1 MMQRRVWVLSGE
13 ANWCKQ
19 TAHYLLSTH
28 DPNTIAWI
36 PDQKAQTVLGL
47 TLDALVFDAHQGL
60 DSNALALSVGAI
72 RGGGALLLLTPP
84 LSTWATFPDPD
95 YQRFIPYLFEN
106 TPLTGRFIQR
116 FVKYWQACSMVKW
129 LNESTPIPKPLKTA
143 PILTHDW
150 QWTHDQVQALEQL
163 KTHQGISL
171 LLADRGRGKST
182 LLGAFAAQL
191 IQQSLKFCI
200 TAPRKSAIQALE
212 KEYYKT
218 QTNALNFLAPDEL
231 LQLLP
236 DLDVLIVD
244 EAASIPL
251 PLLMQMQAQYLRVI
265 YSTTVQGYEGSG
277 RGFIL
282 KFKKLLE
289 LQKNN
294 LQVLTLNQPVRW
306 DNEDGL
312 EQLLKDSLL
321 LGHSIATLPSASHDL
336 STDIHYR
343 LLSQDELFNNELL
356 LQKVFLLLVNAH
368 YQTRPSDLRQLL
380 DAPNISIHLLE
391 QGNEVIA
398 VALLSRE
405 GGFDTEMTRLVFE
418 GKRRPQGHLLP
429 QTLTW
434 HSKIPHAAE
443 LICERVMRIAV
454 LDDYQ
459 GQGLGKLLVSHLIS
473 YSKQQ
478 RVDYIGVSYAST
490 PELISFW
497 EQLGFQLMRKGFKR
511 DRASGTYAAVQ
522 VLKLSK
528 RAFSLLLEKAV
539 EGSTA

>member
-1 MMQRRVWVLSGE
+1 MMQRRVWVLSGK

-19 TAHYLLSTH
+19 SAHYLLSTH

-72 RGGGALLLLTPP
+72 RGGGVLLLLTPP
-84 LSTWATFPDPD
+84 LSTWANFPDPD

-106 TPLTGRFIQR
+106 NPLTGRFIQR
-116 FVKYWQACSMVKW
+116 FVKYWQACPMVNW
-129 LNESTPIPKPLKTA
+129 LNESASIPKPLKPA
-143 PILTHDW
+143 PILNHDW
-150 QWTHDQVQALEQL
+150 QWTHEQVQVL
-163 KTHQGISL
+163 KLLQNYQGISL

-191 IQQSLKFCI
+191 SLQGLKVCI

-218 QTNALNFLAPDEL
+218 HTKPLNFLAPDEL

-236 DLDVLIVD
+236 ELDVLIVD

-251 PLLMQMQAQYLRVI
+251 PLLMQMQAQYSRVI

-282 KFKKLLE
+282 KFRKVLE

-306 DNEDGL
+306 DSDDSL

-321 LGHSIATLPSASHDL
+321 LGQSIATIPSTSHDL
-336 STDIHYR
+336 STDIYYQLISQGE
-343 LLSQDELFNNELL
+343 LLSNELL

-380 DAPNISIHLLE
+380 DAPNISIHILE
-391 QGNEVIA
+391 QDSEVIA

-405 GGFDTEMTRLVFE
+405 GGFDAEMTRLVFE

-434 HSKIPHAAE
+434 HSKIPYAGE
-443 LICERVMRIAV
+443 LVCERVMRIAV

-459 GQGLGKLLVSHLIS
+459 GQGLGKLLINYLIS

-490 PELISFW
+490 PELIRFW
-497 EQLGFQLMRKGFKR
+497 EKLGFQLMRKGFKR

-522 VLKLSK
+522 VLKLSE
-528 RAFSLLLEKAV
+528 RAFSLLPEKAV

>member
-1 MMQRRVWVLSGE
+1 MQRRVWVLSGE

-47 TLDALVFDAHQGL
+47 TLDALVFDTHQGL

-72 RGGGALLLLTPP
+72 RGGGVFLLLTPP
-84 LSTWATFPDPD
+84 LSTWSTFPDPD

-106 TPLTGRFIQR
+106 TPLIGRFIQR
-116 FVKYWQACSMVKW
+116 FVKYWQACSIFNW
-129 LNESTPIPKPLKTA
+129 LNESTPIPKPLKPA
-143 PILTHDW
+143 PILTYDW
-150 QWTHDQVQALEQL
+150 QWTHDQIQALEQL

-191 IQQSLKFCI
+191 SQQGLKVCI

-236 DLDVLIVD
+236 ELDVLIVD
-244 EAASIPL
+244 EAASISL
-251 PLLMQMQAQYLRVI
+251 PLLMQMQAQYSRVI

-294 LQVLTLNQPVRW
+294 LQVLILNQPVRW
-306 DNEDGL
+306 DNNDIL

-321 LGHSIATLPSASHDL
+321 LGQSIATLPSNSHDL
-336 STDIHYR
+336 SADIHYR
-343 LLSQDELFNNELL
+343 LLSQDELVNNELL
-356 LQKVFLLLVNAH
+356 LQKVFILLVNAH

-380 DAPNISIHLLE
+380 DAPNISIHILE

-405 GGFDTEMTRLVFE
+405 GGFDTKMTRLVFE

-434 HSKIPHAAE
+434 HSKIPHAAA